1 MGSSNSTMSKRD
13 YYEVL
18 DVSRD
23 ASDSEVKKA
32 YREKALKYHP
42 DKNPGDAG
50 AEAAFKEVSEAFEI
64 LSDEEK
70 KKLYDEHGHEGLSAQ
85 GFGGGFTDINDIFSR
100 FGDIFEGSLFEGL
113 FGGMGGGQRNG
124 PRRGRDLRIDL
135 EITLDDVLGGAQR
148 KIEITRRRDCGECGG
163 SGAEPGTEPQ
173 TCVQCQGMGRVESS
187 SGFFRVQ
194 RPCPRCHGVGS
205 VIATPCGACE
215 GEGRVAA
222 SGDIEIDIPPGIHSG
237 NQLRISSQGDSGVK
251 GGPAGDLYCRMAVRK
266 HDLFERLDNDL
277 LLEVPVTFC
286 DAALGAELTVPT
298 LEGEE
303 KLVIKPGTQSGEV
316 LRIKRRGLPDIEGR
330 GRGHQLVRIIVE
342 TPRKLSGEAK
352 EFYEQIRELNSENE
366 HPARQSFLDRIKD
379 YLKGGPREAEES

>member
-1 MGSSNSTMSKRD
+1 MSKRD

-18 DVSRD
+18 GIPRE
-23 ASDSEVKKA
+23 ASDAEVKKA
-32 YREKALKYHP
+32 YRENALKYHP
-42 DKNPGDAG
+42 DKNPGDPE

-64 LSDEEK
+64 LSDADK
-70 KKLYDEHGHEGLSAQ
+70 RKVYDEHGHEGLSAK
-85 GFGGGFTDINDIFSR
+85 GFGGGFADINDIFSR

-113 FGGMGGGQRNG
+113 FGGMGGGQRDG
-124 PRRGRDLRIDL
+124 PRRGSDLRIDL
-135 EITLDDVLGGAQR
+135 EITLDDVLKGAR
-148 KIEITRRRDCGECGG
+148 RTIDIRRRRDCGECDG

-194 RPCPRCHGVGS
+194 RPCPRCHGVGN

-215 GEGRVAA
+215 GEGRVVS
-222 SGDIEIDIPPGIHSG
+222 SGEVEIEIPPGIYSG
-237 NQLRISSQGDSGVK
+237 NQLRIPGQGDSGVK

-266 HDLFERLDNDL
+266 HELFERLDDDL

-303 KLVIKPGTQSGEV
+303 KLDLKPGTQSGEL
-316 LRIKRRGLPDIEGR
+316 LRIKRKGLPDLEGR
-330 GRGHQLVRIIVE
+330 GRGNQLVKVIVE

-352 EFYEQIRELNSENE
+352 ELYESIRELNCEND
-366 HPARQSFLDRIKD
+366 HPARQGFLDRIRD
-379 YLKGGPREAEES
+379 YFKGGSSEGEES